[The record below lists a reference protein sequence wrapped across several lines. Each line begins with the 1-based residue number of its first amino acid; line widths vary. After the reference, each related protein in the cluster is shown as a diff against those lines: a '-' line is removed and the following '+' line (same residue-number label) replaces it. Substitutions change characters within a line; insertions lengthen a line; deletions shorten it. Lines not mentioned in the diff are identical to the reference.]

1 MNLTLNFGNSPNCGC
16 GGPSAG
22 GMGGA
27 FPQARAMMQMMM
39 QMMQM
44 MQMMMGNSGGHVP
57 FGGNFGNGGFGG
69 GAPMGGHGLGNF
81 LGGGAPFGGGGS
93 PFGGGGSPSLGG
105 GSPNMGGA
113 HNSAPV
119 NPGTPGANGTGQAAV
134 DLARKYL
141 GRDSIGLKGDMPH
154 FTAAGGVTNNCVDF
168 VSSALESQGLVKGHH
183 INVKAF
189 EKELQKQGY
198 RQIPAAQAQPGDVW
212 INHSRGHTEL
222 VATAGAKTLIGS
234 NGSARQKVT
243 EHANNPSSGIIYS
256 RR

>member
-1 MNLTLNFGNSPNCGC
+1 MNLTLNLGQSPGCGC
-16 GGPSAG
+16 SSPLSPF
-22 GMGGA
+22 GGA
-27 FPQARAMMQMMM
+27 NPALLQTQVMTQMMM
-39 QMMQM
+39 LMTQM
-44 MQMMMGNSGGHVP
+44 MQMMMGNTNGAVP
-57 FGGNFGNGGFGG
+57 LGGNFGNGGFGG
-69 GAPMGGHGLGNF
+69 SPMGSGLNNF
-81 LGGGAPFGGGGS
+81 LGGSSNGFPSGSSVGGAPSSSGTS
-93 PFGGGGSPSLGG
+93 
-105 GSPNMGGA
+105 NT
-113 HNSAPV
+113 APV
-119 NPGTPGANGTGQAAV
+119 NPGTPGAQGTGQAAV

-141 GRDSIGLKGDMPH
+141 GRDSISLKGSMPH

-198 RQIPAAQAQPGDVW
+198 RQIPVSQAQPGDVW

-234 NGSARQKVT
+234 NGSARQKVS
-243 EHANNPSSGIIYS
+243 EHANNPGSGIIYA

>member
-1 MNLTLNFGNSPNCGC
+1 
-16 GGPSAG
+16 
-22 GMGGA
+22 
-27 FPQARAMMQMMM
+27 
-39 QMMQM
+39 
-44 MQMMMGNSGGHVP
+44 
-57 FGGNFGNGGFGG
+57 
-69 GAPMGGHGLGNF
+69 
-81 LGGGAPFGGGGS
+81 
-93 PFGGGGSPSLGG
+93 
-105 GSPNMGGA
+105 
-113 HNSAPV
+113 
-119 NPGTPGANGTGQAAV
+119 
-134 DLARKYL
+134 
-141 GRDSIGLKGDMPH
+141 MPH

-198 RQIPAAQAQPGDVW
+198 RQIPASQAQPGDVW

-234 NGSARQKVT
+234 NGSARQKVS